1 MSVQVNSREEMIAGE
16 CTEETKGEHESTYVM
31 MDCVGRSG
39 AKSHGYRNP
48 EDNDVNVARAC
59 LGLTSTPFA
68 SALDDL
74 GCSAAR
80 LDNPSKGCKYRNA
93 YTKLRAGLKKR

>member
-1 MSVQVNSREEMIAGE
+1 MPRELRCQPYLPVATAVVSVQVNSREEMITGE
-16 CTEETKGEHESTYVM
+16 CKEETKGEHESTYVM

-74 GCSAAR
+74 GYFKQTDLS
-80 LDNPSKGCKYRNA
+80 
-93 YTKLRAGLKKR
+93 